1 VSVRAFWIR
10 IAAGTALAVSL
21 ALALEPPEPTLRIP
35 HTLAMLA
42 GIVVGGALF
51 AAAARCRPSLRGR
64 RRPTPL
70 LVVRHLFLALCAT
83 NEELIW
89 RRVLL
94 GELLVAGPVA
104 ALALSSAGFALAHR
118 RARLLHVGTGS
129 AFGGVY
135 LATGCLGASIA
146 AHWAYNTLVGGL
158 TERGPP

>member
-1 VSVRAFWIR
+1 MSVRAFWIR
-10 IAAGTALAVSL
+10 IAAGTALAYSL
-21 ALALEPPEPTLRIP
+21 ALALEPPHPGLRLP
-35 HTLAMLA
+35 PALGTLAGLA
-42 GIVVGGALF
+42 AGAALF
-51 AAAARCRPSLRGR
+51 VAAVRCRPSLRGR
-64 RRPTPL
+64 RVPTPV
-70 LVVRHLFLALCAT
+70 LVGRQLFLGLCAA

-135 LATGCLGASIA
+135 LATGFLGASIA

-158 TERGPP
+158 AERGPP